1 MSQEIEIKTDKDYL
15 VFCNDM
21 LEKYNIYK
29 TQNEKLQQII
39 LKLKKTIA
47 KLEKKIKKTNEN
59 NINTNLEWKE
69 KLLNDR
75 EKILNDKDQLLEE
88 MNKMIHQRLS
98 KVTSSENRLKI
109 RPLNRKFQAKSLKDI
124 ASKNRR
130 MRLINYSIRSRIAK
144 FNTTLTMY

>member
-1 MSQEIEIKTDKDYL
+1 MAQEIEIKTDKDYL

-39 LKLKKTIA
+39 LKLKQTIA
-47 KLEKKIKKTNEN
+47 KLEKKIKKTNKN
-59 NINTNLEWKE
+59 KINMNLDWKE
-69 KLLNDR
+69 VLLNER

-88 MNKMIHQRLS
+88 MSKIIYKRFSKLPLS
-98 KVTSSENRLKI
+98 QNRLKI
-109 RPLNRKFQAKSLKDI
+109 RYLNQKFPAKSLKDI
-124 ASKNRR
+124 ASKNKR

-144 FNTTLTMY
+144 FNTTLHTY